1 MTHRRVSH
9 PVRRRRYIEAFK
21 QASIASR
28 ANPLDPGLREVYGEL
43 PKIPIRLICSPMD
56 KVMNHGG
63 LLRIGEAFRLEM
75 VSFANEPSG
84 EKDFSGA
91 RGTWDWQPYEWKDPL
106 EAVMEAKREGRR
118 VYCLALDERARSYT
132 EIEWE
137 FPAALVVG
145 EEEFGIH
152 PEVQAMAD
160 EVVAI
165 PLYGLITSM
174 NVGQAAAIVL
184 ASMVAA
190 CPGAEPVRN
199 VSRGLVGLKEVSY
212 EAKDSGDFGGP

>member
-1 MTHRRVSH
+1 
-9 PVRRRRYIEAFK
+9 VRRRRYIEAFK
-21 QASIASR
+21 EAAIASR
-28 ANPLDPGLREVYGEL
+28 TNPLDPGLREAYASL
-43 PKIPIRLICSPMD
+43 PKVPIRLICSPMD

-63 LLRIGEAFRLEM
+63 LLRIAEAFRLEM

-84 EKDFSGA
+84 EKDFSGG
-91 RGTWDWQPYEWKDPL
+91 RGTWNWQPFEWKEPL
-106 EAVMEAKREGRR
+106 DAVAEAKAQGRR
-118 VYCLALDERARSYT
+118 IYCLALDERAQVYN
-132 EIEWE
+132 EIDWQ

-152 PEVQAMAD
+152 PEVLAMAD

-190 CPGAEPVRN
+190 CPDIEPARN
-199 VSRGLVGLKEVSY
+199 ISRTLLGLEPVSY
-212 EAKDSGDFGGP
+212 EPPAEEL